1 MLRTLSRVVI
11 PALLAGALSLP
22 VAHPVGA
29 ASCST
34 VQPPV
39 GDPFPDCSNQQVLNI
54 LPPGSN
60 GLTNAVDEATHTPEP
75 HATDQQ
81 PMYANLKN
89 VAPNLQAG
97 DIHQYY
103 KDAGFSLAPGDI
115 ERTTTF
121 ASHPGT
127 VILWDKFGV
136 PHVYGKTRADTEFG
150 AGYAAARDRL
160 FLMDVL
166 RHIGRSRLSQFI
178 GPSPSAFQED
188 CAIAQVAG
196 YSDQELTYQ
205 ANLLPQRYTAPFGS
219 TTEGQQVVD
228 DGTNYVAGVNTY
240 IDAAKLDPSLM
251 PVEYAAL
258 PAGQTIPQHWNPADI
273 VAVAAIVQS
282 IFAVG
287 GGDEVD
293 SWFLYK
299 ALVDKFGATKG
310 FQIWHDLRL
319 QNDAGA
325 PTTLA
330 QPFPY
335 MNGSNSDS
343 ASLPGIADLT
353 ARASDAAHYVC
364 SSQSIPSSGP
374 PAAAAP
380 TISLN
385 LPALVPGHVPA
396 MSNALL
402 VDAAH
407 SAGGHPIAVFG
418 PQVGYFIPEIL
429 HEEDLHGPGIHARG
443 AAFPGTDIYVELG
456 HGTQYAWSATSA
468 SSDLI
473 DQRLELICNPAT
485 PTTFTPGPLDGQ
497 YYWYD
502 GSCTHKMYERTDT
515 EQALTSG
522 AAPYPPQVITFHIER
537 TIHGPVVGR
546 GTAQSPFGAVPVA
559 ISVERSTWFD
569 ELGAAPAFLEW
580 NDPDIIH
587 GASDFLRAAAK
598 ETGTFN
604 WFYLDAKDIAY
615 YSSGRLPQR
624 SPQVNPNFISWGTA
638 PAYEWQG
645 FQVTGCS
652 GGGILTP
659 PGLDSTGASTSG
671 ATTTECGSTA
681 DWLTADGST
690 QDPHPHAINPPGGF
704 LTNWNNKQAPQ
715 WSAADNNFGFGSIY
729 RVMSLTDRVEA
740 TLGSGP
746 ATPVAIVNDMEDAGS
761 VDLDGSKLVPPMLAI
776 LGPGGKPDERQALKI
791 LADWVQPDD
800 LGAHRRE
807 SSSDQGS
814 YEQGNAVA
822 IMDAL
827 YPNLLHAI
835 FDPWFGHQ
843 QAPDSLYSRVT
854 ALKPLSNP
862 PGPLGSAYDES
873 AGGWESYINT
883 ALRQVNGEPISDAYS
898 QIYCGSVNGSQGN
911 LGRCRDALRDALDA
925 TIDQLTRAYGSSDPA
940 QWSCSTTNS
949 GSQCNPKNDYIHFQA
964 VGAQS
969 TDDMHWINRPTFQQV
984 VQFPL
989 P

>member
-1 MLRTLSRVVI
+1 MLRPLVRVVI
-11 PALLAGALSLP
+11 PALLAGVLSLP
-22 VAHPVGA
+22 ASPPVAA
-29 ASCST
+29 AACPM

-39 GDPFPDCSNQQVLNI
+39 GDPFPDCSSQQVLNI
-54 LPPGSN
+54 LPPGNN
-60 GLTNAVDEATHTPEP
+60 GLTNAADAATGTPEP

-81 PMYANLKN
+81 GMYANLKD
-89 VAPNLQAG
+89 VAPNLQAA
-97 DIHQYY
+97 DLRQYY
-103 KDAGFSLAPGDI
+103 KDAGFTVAASDI
-115 ERTTTF
+115 ERRSTF
-121 ASHPGT
+121 PAPHDGT

-160 FLMDVL
+160 FVMDVL

-178 GPSPSAFQED
+178 GPSPFAFQED
-188 CAIAQVAG
+188 CTIAQVAG
-196 YSDQELTYQ
+196 YSEQELTYQ
-205 ANLLPQRYTAPFGS
+205 ANLLPQRYPTPFGS
-219 TTEGQQVVD
+219 STEGQQVVD
-228 DGTNYVAGVNTY
+228 DGTNYVAGVDAY
-240 IDAAKLDPSLM
+240 IDAAKLDPTLM

-258 PAGQTIPQHWNPADI
+258 PAGQTVPQHWIPADI

-299 ALVDKFGATKG
+299 ALADKFGPSKG

-335 MNGSNSDS
+335 MNVANADRTT
-343 ASLPGIADLT
+343 LPGIADLSSRLT
-353 ARASDAAHYVC
+353 DGAHYVC
-364 SSQSIPSSGP
+364 GSQSPP
-374 PAAAAP
+374 PASSSTAVP
-380 TISLN
+380 KISLG
-385 LPALVPGHVPA
+385 LPTLVPGHMPA

-407 SAGGHPIAVFG
+407 SASGQPIAVFG

-429 HEEDLHGPGIHARG
+429 HEEDLHGPGLHARG

-456 HGTQYAWSATSA
+456 HGTHYAWSATSA
-468 SSDLI
+468 GSDLI
-473 DQRLELICNPAT
+473 DQRLELICDPGT
-485 PTTFTPGPLDGQ
+485 PTTYTPGPANGQ
-497 YYWYD
+497 FYWYD
-502 GSCTHKMYERTDT
+502 GSCSRQMYERTDT

-522 AAPYPPQVITFHIER
+522 AAPYPPQLITFHIER

-546 GTAQSPFGAVPVA
+546 GTAQLSPYGAVPVA

-587 GASDFLRAAAK
+587 GAHDFLGAAAK

-604 WFYLDAKDIAY
+604 WFYADAHDIAY

-624 SPQVNPNFISWGTA
+624 SMLTNPNLIGWGTA
-638 PAYEWQG
+638 SGYEWQG
-645 FQVTGCS
+645 FQVSSCS
-652 GGGILTP
+652 GGLITP
-659 PGLDSTGASTSG
+659 PGPDSTGASTTG
-671 ATTTECGSTA
+671 ATTTACGYAA
-681 DWLTADGST
+681 DWLTADGSA
-690 QDPHPHAINPPGGF
+690 QDPHPHAINPPSGF
-704 LTNWNNKQAPQ
+704 LTNWNNKPAPE
-715 WSAADNNFGFGSIY
+715 WSAADSNFGFGSIY
-729 RVMSLTDRVEA
+729 RVMSLTDRVRA
-740 TLGSGP
+740 TLARGP

-761 VDLDGSKLVPPMLAI
+761 VDLDGSKLVPPMLAV
-776 LGPGGKPDERQALKI
+776 LGPGGKPEERRVLGI
-791 LADWVQPDD
+791 LAGWVQPDD

-807 SSSDQGS
+807 SAGDPNS
-814 YEQGNAVA
+814 YQQGNAVA

-827 YPNLLHAI
+827 YPNLVHAI
-835 FDPWFGHQ
+835 FDPWLGDHN
-843 QAPDSLYSRVT
+843 APGNLYPKVF
-854 ALKPLSNP
+854 ALKKLSDA
-862 PGPLGSAYDES
+862 PGPVGSAYDES
-873 AGGWESYINT
+873 SGGWESYVNT
-883 ALRQVNGEPISDAYS
+883 ALRQVSGQPIDDAAS
-898 QIYCGSVNGSQGN
+898 QVYCGSTDGSPGN
-911 LGRCRDALRDALDA
+911 LGRCRDALRDALDT
-925 TIDQLTRAYGSSDPA
+925 TIAQLTAAYGTSDPA
-940 QWSCSTTNS
+940 QWTCNTSNPP
-949 GSQCNPKNDYIHFQA
+949 GQCNPKNDYIHFQA

-969 TDDMHWINRPTFQQV
+969 TDPMHWINRPTFQQV